1 MKIKN
6 RKGEEGG
13 RDDLARIAVIVH
25 GSPCSGSVTPCAN
38 GWTCA
43 THLSEYI
50 LRAFQFIQEDNVNV
64 DHVMNV
70 MRVGQGA
77 QPVASPERAYA
88 GGGEVHRY
96 VLAAVLAKYFQ
107 PHCKQF
113 TFLRTAEFCR
123 SNSNYYWKNWPGR
136 WGEFRGARVRTLE
149 KFTLLMFGIRL
160 AVKYAVESWMSP
172 WIVHQSYQGSAPGCS
187 GVLHQV
193 GRAPLQRYT
202 EVGLRRG

>member
-1 MKIKN
+1 M
-6 RKGEEGG
+6 
-13 RDDLARIAVIVH
+13 
-25 GSPCSGSVTPCAN
+25 
-38 GWTCA
+38 
-43 THLSEYI
+43 SEYI

-77 QPVASPERAYA
+77 QPIASPEGAYA

-123 SNSNYYWKNWPGR
+123 SRLLLLLFGKTCSLNFDRAG
-136 WGEFRGARVRTLE
+136 GEDFKE

-160 AVKYAVESWMSP
+160 PVKYAVECWMSP